1 MTFDEAEEAARCRR
15 LWASVVLQQ
24 MVDARLPDRY
34 AAARDQARDWLR
46 QPTPGRDA
54 ILDAAGL
61 DPRAFDSA
69 MPRLVEEWAKVDSGE
84 VRRRMPAMGRAA

>member
-1 MTFDEAEEAARCRR
+1 MTADEAEEARACQR
-15 LWASVVLQQ
+15 LWAAVVMLQLI
-24 MVDARLPDRY
+24 DARLPDRY